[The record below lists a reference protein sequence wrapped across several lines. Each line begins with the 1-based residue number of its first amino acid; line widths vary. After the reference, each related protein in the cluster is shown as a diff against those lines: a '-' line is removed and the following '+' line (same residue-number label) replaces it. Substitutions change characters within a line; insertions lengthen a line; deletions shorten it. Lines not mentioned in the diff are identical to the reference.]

1 VRAPEPEPAVEPEPE
16 PYVEAAAPILRP
28 PPSVDPPADAEIRVV
43 VRLVGGEEVVAG
55 TYTDQDAARARAQEL
70 VEAVQ
75 RRDAWTFVAGR
86 PLEPEKIDSI
96 YLA

>member
-1 VRAPEPEPAVEPEPE
+1 
-16 PYVEAAAPILRP
+16 
-28 PPSVDPPADAEIRVV
+28 
-43 VRLVGGEEVVAG
+43 VRLVGGEEVFAG
-55 TYTDQDAARARAQEL
+55 TYTDPDTARARAQEL